1 MSFFSFYVQRKNFY
15 SSLSPVTRIMIPLVL
30 MIMPFFFRSI
40 ITCLVT
46 LIIVFTILKIAD
58 VSVHAIK
65 PFTSIFY
72 VLIPMIMIAWIFFTH
87 SGNIIFRFGPILIT
101 DFGIFEGVLNILKLI
116 VMVLS
121 TALLFTT
128 NSQRDIIAG
137 LRKLKFPYSFCLM
150 FALALRSLPTVY
162 NDFQQVKSAQMS
174 RGLELEKENVISRA
188 IKFVSIL
195 IPMLIISIQKVE
207 YLSMTLESRG
217 LRLGRKVNRTFYK
230 EPTLRIRDFI
240 LIYITFCLVA
250 LTLLLKYLI
259 GLQI

>member
-1 MSFFSFYVQRKNFY
+1 
-15 SSLSPVTRIMIPLVL
+15 
-30 MIMPFFFRSI
+30 MIMPFFFKSI
-40 ITCLVT
+40 PTCLIT
-46 LIIVFTILKIAD
+46 LLVVLIILKIAD
-58 VSVHAIK
+58 IPARAIK

-72 VLIPMIMIAWIFFTH
+72 VLIPMIMIAWIFFNR
-87 SGNIIFRFGPILIT
+87 SGAIIFKFGPILVT
-101 DFGIFEGVLNILKLI
+101 DLGIFEGILNVLKLI

-128 NSQRDIIAG
+128 NSQRDIVAG
-137 LRKLKFPYSFCLM
+137 LRKSKLPYSLCLM

-174 RGLELEKENVISRA
+174 RGLELEKENILSRS

-195 IPMLIISIQKVE
+195 IPMLVISIQKVE

-217 LRLGRKVNRTFYK
+217 LRLGRQVNRTFYK
-230 EPTLRIRDFI
+230 EPILRIRDYL
-240 LIYITFCLVA
+240 LICATFCLIFLILA
-250 LTLLLKYLI
+250 LKYMF